1 MRKILK
7 QLEEFFPLLK
17 NTTLPAMIFA
27 VAVLFFYAGEPFSN
41 ETLLTL
47 NAVFYIAQ
55 GLIFI
60 ALLIFNRSKPIF
72 ISLISLLS
80 YIIINA
86 LKQSYGA
93 EFSTT
98 AAFHNLTTLAII
110 NFIIFYFLPEKKF
123 FRTHNMY
130 GLLFILLEFSL
141 IEHLSNLN
149 ITLIPT
155 TEDLI
160 NQINLLLFGIALLCL
175 FISFSYSGSILDS
188 GLFFAIFNYGLG
200 FTYSNTA
207 SGQITFFCAGTIT
220 LAITL
225 GEHIYYTMFHDLE
238 TGLSSR
244 KSFMQHAKTFPP
256 KCSLGIILI
265 DDYDRLKKI
274 FKRQGI
280 KNIVKML
287 SRKINEVETEAQIYR
302 YEADEFVLIFRGK
315 NQKEAFDRV
324 ETIRRAIASSS
335 FGIRGI
341 NKPLKLTVSGAVTE
355 QKRSDGSA
363 IEVLLRADKALQK
376 SYRFAQNI
384 TTKA

>member
-1 MRKILK
+1 
-7 QLEEFFPLLK
+7 
-17 NTTLPAMIFA
+17 
-27 VAVLFFYAGEPFSN
+27 
-41 ETLLTL
+41 
-47 NAVFYIAQ
+47 
-55 GLIFI
+55 
-60 ALLIFNRSKPIF
+60 
-72 ISLISLLS
+72 
-80 YIIINA
+80 
-86 LKQSYGA
+86 
-93 EFSTT
+93 
-98 AAFHNLTTLAII
+98 
-110 NFIIFYFLPEKKF
+110 
-123 FRTHNMY
+123 
-130 GLLFILLEFSL
+130 
-141 IEHLSNLN
+141 
-149 ITLIPT
+149 
-155 TEDLI
+155 
-160 NQINLLLFGIALLCL
+160 
-175 FISFSYSGSILDS
+175 
-188 GLFFAIFNYGLG
+188 
-200 FTYSNTA
+200 
-207 SGQITFFCAGTIT
+207 
-220 LAITL
+220 
-225 GEHIYYTMFHDLE
+225 
-238 TGLSSR
+238 
-244 KSFMQHAKTFPP
+244 MQHAKTFPP